1 MSDLHARDRR
11 DPDLDAPVVDLIEED
26 RIVGVAYADDGA
38 VYVEFYPDDEGNPWA
53 FDTQDLQRTLD
64 TAAAMLGAD
73 AEEQVGDPGVTG
85 PHPVDVLALEFDA
98 LAARR
103 GPEDEG
109 FYPLPVAAGMLVR
122 CGDLGLALVFLEG
135 VTLHAESVDP
145 LPGHK
150 ADLADINQGEP
161 WALFQAEC
169 NTQARAL
176 LERWPRR
183 PDLAVAIEVQDADG
197 ERFVL

>member
-1 MSDLHARDRR
+1 MSDLHARDRQ
-11 DPDLDAPVVDLIEED
+11 DSEEDGPVVDLIEED
-26 RIVGVAYADDGA
+26 RIVGIAYVEGGS
-38 VYVEFYPDDEGNPWA
+38 VYAEFYPDDEGNPWA
-53 FDTQDLQRTLD
+53 FDTSDLQRTLD
-64 TAAAMLGAD
+64 MAAVMLGAD
-73 AEEQVGDPGVTG
+73 AEDEPAGLSDAG
-85 PHPVDVLALEFDA
+85 PHPVDILALEFDA

-109 FYPLPVAAGMLVR
+109 FYPLQVAAGILAR
-122 CGDLGLALVFLEG
+122 CGDLGLAMVFLEG
-135 VTLHAESVDP
+135 VTLHAEGVDP
-145 LPGHK
+145 IPGHK
-150 ADLADINQGEP
+150 TDLASVNEGAP

-183 PDLAVAIEVQDADG
+183 PDFAISIEVQDADG

>member
-1 MSDLHARDRR
+1 MSDLHARDSR
-11 DPDLDAPVVDLIEED
+11 DPDPDNPVVDLIEED
-26 RIVGVAYADDGA
+26 RLVGIAYADGGA
-38 VYVEFYPDDEGNPWA
+38 VYAEFYPDDEGNPWA

-64 TAAAMLGAD
+64 MAAAMLGAD
-73 AEEQVGDPGVTG
+73 ADEEAGDPGADG

-109 FYPLPVAAGMLVR
+109 FYPLPVAAGMLAR
-122 CGDLGLALVFLEG
+122 CGDLGLALAFLEG

-150 ADLADINQGEP
+150 ADLASVNEGEP

-183 PDLAVAIEVQDADG
+183 PDFAIAMEVQDADG